1 MDLSVLQS
9 APGFSSTAGHVVIT
23 EGQPL
28 EGIFFLES
36 GEVEVLKNGILIA
49 EIHDAGAVLG
59 EMSWLLGTTPT
70 ATVRT
75 VTPCTFRYVLNPAE
89 FFRKNP
95 DIALHVA
102 ELLARRVDSLNRY
115 LVEIKNQFRDRADH
129 LSIIDEVLDSLMHK
143 HPRSIPR
150 RDAGH

>member
-1 MDLSVLQS
+1 
-9 APGFSSTAGHVVIT
+9 
-23 EGQPL
+23 
-28 EGIFFLES
+28 
-36 GEVEVLKNGILIA
+36 
-49 EIHDAGAVLG
+49 
-59 EMSWLLGTTPT
+59 
-70 ATVRT
+70 
-75 VTPCTFRYVLNPAE
+75 LNPAE